1 MKSGPNALSE
11 SRKNRPRKIQKNPT
25 KNTMEEENNQ
35 GEPNPAPAEET
46 TATPQEREERAQE
59 TPEQKK
65 PERRVRKNGR
75 NKTGSRPA
83 ARDSASEKESCGE
96 VEDLSSFKEKLSGS
110 NVSGYGD
117 GERGGGRRFERG
129 VRRRERAAENAE
141 ADAAPSDAA
150 EADAASGEPE
160 ASKESAPEGPF
171 FESKKFTPRAVEVPL
186 TDRRPKFSN
195 DKPARDDGV
204 VSYSAKLDCPPP
216 SLFARI
222 KNAIASIFGKKPD
235 SGKKK
240 FRKERRSGDFKG
252 GRRHGGDRKPYNK
265 ERRGS
270 GDFKRRH
277 DSDRRQGGRRRR
289 DGESRGRE
297 A

>member
-1 MKSGPNALSE
+1 M
-11 SRKNRPRKIQKNPT
+11 
-25 KNTMEEENNQ
+25 
-35 GEPNPAPAEET
+35 
-46 TATPQEREERAQE
+46 
-59 TPEQKK
+59 
-65 PERRVRKNGR
+65 
-75 NKTGSRPA
+75 
-83 ARDSASEKESCGE
+83 
-96 VEDLSSFKEKLSGS
+96 
-110 NVSGYGD
+110 
-117 GERGGGRRFERG
+117 
-129 VRRRERAAENAE
+129 
-141 ADAAPSDAA
+141 
-150 EADAASGEPE
+150 
-160 ASKESAPEGPF
+160 
-171 FESKKFTPRAVEVPL
+171 EVPL

-265 ERRGS
+265 ERRGG

>member
-1 MKSGPNALSE
+1 M
-11 SRKNRPRKIQKNPT
+11 
-25 KNTMEEENNQ
+25 
-35 GEPNPAPAEET
+35 
-46 TATPQEREERAQE
+46 
-59 TPEQKK
+59 
-65 PERRVRKNGR
+65 
-75 NKTGSRPA
+75 
-83 ARDSASEKESCGE
+83 
-96 VEDLSSFKEKLSGS
+96 
-110 NVSGYGD
+110 
-117 GERGGGRRFERG
+117 
-129 VRRRERAAENAE
+129 
-141 ADAAPSDAA
+141 
-150 EADAASGEPE
+150 
-160 ASKESAPEGPF
+160 
-171 FESKKFTPRAVEVPL
+171 
-186 TDRRPKFSN
+186 
-195 DKPARDDGV
+195 
-204 VSYSAKLDCPPP
+204 SYSAKLDCPPP

-265 ERRGS
+265 ERRGG

>member
-1 MKSGPNALSE
+1 
-11 SRKNRPRKIQKNPT
+11 
-25 KNTMEEENNQ
+25 MEEENNQ
-35 GEPNPAPAEET
+35 GEINPAPAEEN
-46 TATPQEREERAQE
+46 TATPTKPEERAQE
-59 TPEQKK
+59 PAEQKK
-65 PERRVRKNGR
+65 SERRVRRNGR
-75 NKTGSRPA
+75 NKTGMRQA
-83 ARDSASEKESCGE
+83 AMDSAQEKESCGE
-96 VEDLSSFKEKLSGS
+96 VEDLSGFKEKLSGS

-129 VRRRERAAENAE
+129 ERPRRRERSAEEDGAGALPSE
-141 ADAAPSDAA
+141 ASESAA
-150 EADAASGEPE
+150 EAGE
-160 ASKESAPEGPF
+160 AESAKEAVPEGPF

-195 DKPARDDGV
+195 DKHADDDGV
-204 VSYSAKLDCPPP
+204 VSYSSKLDCPSP

-222 KNAIASIFGKKPD
+222 KNAIASIFGKKPG

-252 GRRHGGDRKPYNK
+252 GRRHGGDRKPQNK
-265 ERRGS
+265 ERRGG

-289 DGESRGRE
+289 DGENRGRE

>member
-1 MKSGPNALSE
+1 
-11 SRKNRPRKIQKNPT
+11 
-25 KNTMEEENNQ
+25 MEEENNQ
-35 GEPNPAPAEET
+35 GEPNYAPAEET
-46 TATPQEREERAQE
+46 TATPPEPEERAQE
-59 TPEQKK
+59 TAEQKQ

-75 NKTGSRPA
+75 NKTGTRAA
-83 ARDSASEKESCGE
+83 AREAASEKESCGE
-96 VEDLSSFKEKLSGS
+96 VGNISSFKEKLSGS

-117 GERGGGRRFERG
+117 GEKGGGRRFERG
-129 VRRRERAAENAE
+129 ERPRRRERAEENAE
-141 ADAAPSDAA
+141 TETSRTEAA
-150 EADAASGEPE
+150 ETGEPE

-195 DKPARDDGV
+195 GRPARDDGV
-204 VSYSAKLDCPPP
+204 VSYSSKLDCPPP

-222 KNAIASIFGKKPD
+222 KSAIASIFGKKPD

-252 GRRHGGDRKPYNK
+252 GRKHGGDRKPYNR
-265 ERRGS
+265 ERRGG